1 MPLIEGT
8 MVVGCVANGF
18 LLTVS
23 DWCAQMVERGV
34 RKGEKDDEE
43 STVEPYDLRRTIR
56 FAGIGVFLTG
66 PLTYTRY
73 AVLGGLF
80 GYGATG
86 GVALQKALFNQL
98 LFDPPETAVHLA
110 SIEYLRSRDVEK
122 MKSKVKADYWSVQ
135 IPSWGLAIPVNI
147 ATFTLFPFVWQ
158 QMIFQRTISTC
169 FNVYF
174 SYIAN
179 RSLEDADY
187 GKAKS
192 LCENNVLEVN
202 ISSVSVSKNSVITK
216 KDLTSKITH
225 RRRFRRRYTTR
236 KRDRSSRRAD
246 DLKRPTSSTNSFSLL
261 LLRRNSSNNT
271 TPRVIHKF
279 IGSSLDEPQPSK
291 WKATLTSWSTSF
303 MPSTKTMTAAR
314 DCPSRA

>member
-1 MPLIEGT
+1 MPLVEGT

-34 RKGEKDDEE
+34 RKRENEE
-43 STVEPYDLRRTIR
+43 HGKKPVEPYDLKRTIR

-86 GVALQKALFNQL
+86 SVALQKAMFNQL
-98 LFDPPETAVHLA
+98 LFDPPETAIHLA
-110 SIEYLRSRDVEK
+110 SIEYLRSRNIEK
-122 MKSKVKADYWSVQ
+122 MKSKVKADYLSVQ

-174 SYIAN
+174 SFVAN
-179 RSLEDADY
+179 REVEDK
-187 GKAKS
+187 GSCQNHNPGGIPLQSAKS
-192 LCENNVLEVN
+192 ISIQNDTIEVC
-202 ISSVSVSKNSVITK
+202 ISSVTK
-216 KDLTSKITH
+216 KEVARAGH

-236 KRDRSSRRAD
+236 QRDRSCRRSD
-246 DLKRPTSSTNSFSLL
+246 DLKRPSLSTM
-261 LLRRNSSNNT
+261 SNLTLYLVSRTRLKGAPPKQLHNF
-271 TPRVIHKF
+271 V
-279 IGSSLDEPQPSK
+279 GSRLDEQKPSK
-291 WKATLTSWSTSF
+291 WKSLTSWSSSFLPTS
-303 MPSTKTMTAAR
+303 SGTG
-314 DCPSRA
+314 PSRA